1 MKTLTKYIAFGISIF
16 SFIGSAR
23 ADIEPINVVV
33 QNAVAV
39 PAQIQKQYQDIQ
51 DVVSKTKNLYLMGRD
66 KVNAAID
73 KIEDIK
79 EDPLGVLKTGV
90 MKGME
95 NKGSGTSGG
104 EVEIEADRA
113 DRVKENYNRGFG
125 MIDNIAVQKELNK
138 QVNKEKLKNAA
149 VLFARSLLKRQE
161 LREEETEEPSLETV
175 ALAQKASNDIALR
188 SFKRWNTILETQA
201 YITSGKYLV
210 KVQNYIN
217 ETPVEE
223 GEE

>member
-1 MKTLTKYIAFGISIF
+1 MKTLTKYIAFGISMLA
-16 SFIGSAR
+16 FIGSAR

-39 PAQIQKQYQDIQ
+39 PAQIQKQYQDVK
-51 DVVSKTKNLYLMGRD
+51 DVVSKAKNLYLMGRD
-66 KVNAAID
+66 KVNEAID

-90 MKGME
+90 MEGMK

-125 MIDNIAVQKELNK
+125 MINNIAIQKELNK

-210 KVQNYIN
+210 EVQNYIN
-217 ETPVEE
+217 EAPVEK

>member
-1 MKTLTKYIAFGISIF
+1 MKKLTKYIAFGISML
-16 SFIGSAR
+16 SFVGSAR
-23 ADIEPINVVV
+23 ADIEPINTVV
-33 QNAVAV
+33 QYAVAV
-39 PAQIQKQYQDIQ
+39 PAQIQKQYQDVA
-51 DVVSKTKNLYLMGRD
+51 DVVSKAKNLYLMGRD
-66 KVNAAID
+66 KVNEIKK

-90 MKGME
+90 MEGLK
-95 NKGSGTSGG
+95 NKGGGQDGG
-104 EVEIEADRA
+104 EVEIEAERA
-113 DRVKENYNRGFG
+113 DRVKEVYNRGFG

-175 ALAQKASNDIALR
+175 ALAQKASNDINLR

-217 ETPVEE
+217 ESPVEE

>member
-1 MKTLTKYIAFGISIF
+1 MKKLTKYIAFGISML
-16 SFIGSAR
+16 SFVGSAR
-23 ADIEPINVVV
+23 ADIEPINTVV
-33 QNAVAV
+33 QYAVAV
-39 PAQIQKQYQDIQ
+39 PAQIQKQYQDVA
-51 DVVSKTKNLYLMGRD
+51 DVVSKAKNLYLMGRD
-66 KVNAAID
+66 KVNEIKD

-90 MKGME
+90 MEGLK
-95 NKGSGTSGG
+95 NKGGGQDGG
-104 EVEIEADRA
+104 EVEIEAERA
-113 DRVKENYNRGFG
+113 DRVKEVYNRGFG

-175 ALAQKASNDIALR
+175 ALAQKASNDINLR

-217 ETPVEE
+217 ESPVEE
-223 GEE
+223 GDE

>member
-1 MKTLTKYIAFGISIF
+1 MKKLTKYIAFGISML
-16 SFIGSAR
+16 SFVGSAR
-23 ADIEPINVVV
+23 ADIEPINTVV
-33 QNAVAV
+33 QYAVAV
-39 PAQIQKQYQDIQ
+39 PAQIQKQYQDVA
-51 DVVSKTKNLYLMGRD
+51 DVVSKAKNLYLMGRD
-66 KVNAAID
+66 KVNEIKN

-90 MKGME
+90 MEGLK
-95 NKGSGTSGG
+95 NKGGGQDGG
-104 EVEIEADRA
+104 EVEIEAERA
-113 DRVKENYNRGFG
+113 DRVKEVYNRGFG

-175 ALAQKASNDIALR
+175 ALAQKASNDINLR

-217 ETPVEE
+217 ESPVEE

>member
-1 MKTLTKYIAFGISIF
+1 MKKLTKYIAFGISML
-16 SFIGSAR
+16 SFVGSAR
-23 ADIEPINVVV
+23 ADIEPINTVV
-33 QNAVAV
+33 QYAVAV
-39 PAQIQKQYQDIQ
+39 PAQIQKQYQDVA
-51 DVVSKTKNLYLMGRD
+51 DVVSKAKNLYLMGRD
-66 KVNAAID
+66 KVNEIKD

-90 MKGME
+90 MEGLK
-95 NKGSGTSGG
+95 NKGGGQDGG
-104 EVEIEADRA
+104 EVEIEAERA
-113 DRVKENYNRGFG
+113 DRVKEVYNRGFG

-175 ALAQKASNDIALR
+175 ALAQKASNDINLR

-217 ETPVEE
+217 ESPVEE

>member
-1 MKTLTKYIAFGISIF
+1 ML
-16 SFIGSAR
+16 SFVGSAR
-23 ADIEPINVVV
+23 ADIEPINTVV
-33 QNAVAV
+33 QYAVAV
-39 PAQIQKQYQDIQ
+39 PAQIQKQYQDVA
-51 DVVSKTKNLYLMGRD
+51 DVVSKAKNLYLMGRD
-66 KVNAAID
+66 KVNEIKD

-90 MKGME
+90 MEGLK
-95 NKGSGTSGG
+95 NKGGGQDGG
-104 EVEIEADRA
+104 EVEIEAERA
-113 DRVKENYNRGFG
+113 DRVKEVYNRGFG

-175 ALAQKASNDIALR
+175 ALAQKASNDINLR

-217 ETPVEE
+217 ESPVEE